1 MTSFDVIP
9 KKYYAPSEEGEYTIN
24 PQLKQDLHC
33 KFVTALKAKADEAGW
48 ILRLVHEDSPGY
60 GFPEVCLIPP
70 GQEKNSI
77 LHSFRIDAGVPD
89 IITTEKY
96 MQPYVDRIIRF
107 AGLTQRAFAGP
118 VEPHLPGILSR
129 FPIATFTRNGKGAY
143 NPQDWAEAGFK
154 MAQSLWKERNS
165 LSIFLDSH

>member
-9 KKYYAPSEEGEYTIN
+9 EQHYNPSTEGDYTID
-24 PQLKQDLHC
+24 PQVRQNLHC
-33 KFVTALKAKADEAGW
+33 QFVTALKAKADEAGW
-48 ILRLVHEDSPGY
+48 IIRLVPEDIPGS

-70 GQEKNSI
+70 GQEKSSI

-89 IITTEKY
+89 RLSEEEY
-96 MQPYVDRIIRF
+96 AQPYADRVIRF

-118 VEPHLPGILSR
+118 VEPHLPGILSS
-129 FPIATFTRNGKGAY
+129 FPIGTFTRNGKGAY
-143 NPQDWAEAGFK
+143 DPQDWADAGFK